1 MIRKTAARLNL
12 RTQKMTL
19 RERNEKKA
27 SLRKIARRSFV
38 RSESRKH
45 MKSEK
50 FTRGWDALM
59 DECIDIDNADMADDF
74 FDEVQ
79 DTARKL
85 DLICSDGKPF
95 NARDAKQAW
104 DEVENHVN
112 DEVDKLLDQYGD
124 DLDYIPCIGLKYFG
138 HDDTLAVGI
147 YDSGNFDP
155 VYGWEFREAPAMGLE
170 NRRKTARQETR
181 TVVRGRQVRR

>member
-1 MIRKTAARLNL
+1 MIRKTATRLNL
-12 RTQKMTL
+12 RTKKMTL
-19 RERNEKKA
+19 RERSEKKA
-27 SLRKIARRSFV
+27 LLRKLARRSFV
-38 RSESRKH
+38 RFEMRKH

-79 DTARKL
+79 DMARKL

-95 NARDAKQAW
+95 DAREAKQAW
-104 DEVENHVN
+104 DKVENHVN

-124 DLDYIPCIGLKYFG
+124 ELDDVPCIGLKYFG
-138 HDDTLAVGI
+138 YDDTLAVGI

-155 VYGWEFREAPAMGLE
+155 VYGWEFREALAVGLE
-170 NRRKTARQETR
+170 NRHKTTRHETR
-181 TVVRGRQVRR
+181 TVARYVKR

>member
-1 MIRKTAARLNL
+1 MIRKTTKFNISTRKL
-12 RTQKMTL
+12 TF
-19 RERNEKKA
+19 RERSEKKN

-45 MKSEK
+45 VKSES
-50 FTRGWDALM
+50 FTRGWEALM
-59 DECIDIDNADMADDF
+59 YECVEIDNADMAYDF

-85 DLICSDGKPF
+85 DLICTDGKPF
-95 NARDAKQAW
+95 NADDAKQAW
-104 DEVENHVN
+104 DKVESHVN

-124 DLDYIPCIGLKYFG
+124 DLDYIPVIGLKYFG
-138 HDDTLAVGI
+138 YDETLAIGI
-147 YDSGNFDP
+147 YDSGDFEP

-170 NRRKTARQETR
+170 NRR
-181 TVVRGRQVRR
+181 VRRRYARR

>member
-1 MIRKTAARLNL
+1 MIRKTTKLNISTRKL
-12 RTQKMTL
+12 TF
-19 RERNEKKA
+19 RERSEKKN

-45 MKSEK
+45 VKSES
-50 FTRGWDALM
+50 FTRGWEALM
-59 DECIDIDNADMADDF
+59 DECIEIDNADMAYDF

-85 DLICSDGKPF
+85 DIICSDGKPF

-124 DLDYIPCIGLKYFG
+124 DLEDIPCIGLKYFG
-138 HDDTLAVGI
+138 YDETLAVGV
-147 YDSGNFDP
+147 YDRGNFEP
-155 VYGWEFREAPAMGLE
+155 VYVWEFREAPAMGFE
-170 NRRKTARQETR
+170 NRRVRRNNVQVK
-181 TVVRGRQVRR
+181 VRGRYVKR